1 MYRKHIINHILST
14 TTKVQN
20 SQCTYHIDFA
30 KCFINPLLHCSESSV
45 RIVHNICLHSLVA
58 MIHIVS
64 MQRKMADCNFTL
76 STLTVA
82 FFTSM
87 KKCLQKKTFKCNQ
100 CDNDFKS
107 ENGLKM
113 HIGSALL
120 QATMK
125 KHVRQMVSRLGAMA
139 ED

>member
-1 MYRKHIINHILST
+1 M
-14 TTKVQN
+14 
-20 SQCTYHIDFA
+20 
-30 KCFINPLLHCSESSV
+30 
-45 RIVHNICLHSLVA
+45 HSLVA
-58 MIHIVS
+58 TLHIVS

-76 STLTVA
+76 STLTVSS
-82 FFTSM
+82 FSSM
-87 KKCLQKKTFKCNQ
+87 WLQKKTFKCNQ

-125 KHVRQMVSRLGAMA
+125 KHVQQMVSRLGAMA